1 LLPFDPLIRNAH
13 LATIA
18 SNFWPRQ
25 KELELFPVR
34 PVRYE
39 TEPGVA
45 VLVHE
50 QRPAGR
56 CRGEMV
62 LVHGLEGS
70 SEGGYM
76 QSMAYTAL
84 CAGYAVHRVNI
95 RGCGGTEG
103 WCQTLYHAGL
113 TSDLRFVLGEIER
126 RAEGPILLVGY
137 SLGGNV
143 ALKLTGEGGPQVATI
158 AVSTPIDLH
167 ACVRA
172 LGEPRCFLYQDRFI
186 RRMRDRLKERAR
198 LHPAVFGPLAERAE
212 RDGIKTVFDFDDRI
226 TAPFFGFGDAP
237 NYYATQSAQNWLGK
251 ITTPTLLVAAQ
262 DDPLVPFAI
271 YAHAAIGA
279 NPRIEL
285 VAPRYG
291 GHVSFLAKGP
301 KRFWLDAVAIE
312 WFERYGNK

>member
-1 LLPFDPLIRNAH
+1 LSSFEPLIRNPH

-18 SNFWPRQ
+18 SNFWPRY
-25 KELELFPVR
+25 KELERYPVR
-34 PVRYE
+34 AVRYE

-56 CRGEMV
+56 CRGELV

-76 QSMAYTAL
+76 LSMAYTAL
-84 CAGYAVHRVNI
+84 EAGFAVHRVNI
-95 RGCGGTEG
+95 RGCGGTEA

-113 TSDLRFVLGEIER
+113 TSDLHRILGEIAP
-126 RAEGPILLVGY
+126 RAEGPILLMGY

-143 ALKLTGEGGPQVATI
+143 VLKLSGEGGPQKATV
-158 AVSTPIDLH
+158 AVSTPLDLH

-172 LGEPRCFLYQDRFI
+172 LARPQCFLYQNRFI
-186 RRMRDRLKERAR
+186 NRMRDRLRERAR
-198 LHPAVFGPLAERAE
+198 LHPAVFTPLAETAE
-212 RDGIKTVFDFDDRI
+212 REKVRTVFAFDDKI

-237 NYYATQSAQNWLGK
+237 NYYATQSAQNYLGK
-251 ITTPTLLVAAQ
+251 ISTPTLLITAQ

-271 YAHAAIGA
+271 YAHPAIAA

-285 VAPRYG
+285 IAPRHG
-291 GHVSFLAKGP
+291 GHVAFLAKGKP
-301 KRFWLDAVAIE
+301 RFWVDATALAWLE
-312 WFERYGNK
+312 SYGNK